1 MKDQD
6 LERTRVLLRGWGNW
20 SHNNTGCHWYTQMC
34 GLSNVLPVAPD
45 LRYKLCDDDALV
57 IDKLVA
63 CMMDEENPRPMTFL
77 FFTMSMDLTKVRLLE
92 GRQEKTKSNARKVRF
107 AHCYF

>member
-1 MKDQD
+1 MKDQN

-20 SHNNTGCHWYTQMC
+20 SHNNTDYHWYTQMC
-34 GLSNVLPVAPD
+34 RLSDVLPVVPD

-63 CMMDEENPRPMTFL
+63 CMMDEENPRPMTFFVL
-77 FFTMSMDLTKVRLLE
+77 HYVLDLTKVRSRE
-92 GRQEKTKSNARKVRF
+92 GRQEKTKSNARKARF